1 MTDGSYCYLS
11 TTHLIQA
18 VQVTMQRMPAVC
30 EYVLDYIRSQN
41 SPRIV
46 WDYLSGNAEFEYRCK
61 DIYHDAVRA
70 LNDAKDVALALQEG
84 KPAIEGNDFIVNSEV
99 PCVRCGSREV
109 RVGYSHK
116 GKRIAQCTQC
126 SKWRIR
132 KVKVTE
138 VTEEQHGPGFLH
150 RLRCAIR
157 AFIEAKDVA

>member
-1 MTDGSYCYLS
+1 MTDGSYCYLGS
-11 TTHLIQA
+11 ANMVRA
-18 VQVTMQRMPAVC
+18 VTVTMQRMPAVRD
-30 EYVLDYIRSQN
+30 YVLAYIKAQN

-46 WDYLSGNAEFEYRCK
+46 WDYLSGNVDFEYRYR
-61 DIYHDAVRA
+61 DVYHDAVRA

-126 SKWRIR
+126 STWRIR

-138 VTEEQHGPGFLH
+138 VAQEPQGPGLLH
-150 RLRCAIR
+150 RLRCAFR
-157 AFIEAKDVA
+157 AFVDAK